1 MYVKFLFT
9 IVFSTLCLA
18 CSKKSETTQNDLNS
32 AYANDLMYKITSEG
46 IGNVNL
52 GGAFELVEKNL
63 PVAEMENAY
72 EEEDDSGLYL
82 IRLAESDEFNLS
94 VQVGYGDIIAMTVL
108 TPPFTTEKGISPKT
122 SNLADLKNYYT
133 IEDLW
138 VPNAGVLHIG
148 VKELP
153 NITFVFEEKNLLT
166 LTEGAEIQLADLP
179 GGLVLTKIELYK
191 AVQ

>member
-1 MYVKFLFT
+1 MRVLF
-9 IVFSTLCLA
+9 ILGLLMVVIS
-18 CSKKSETTQNDLNS
+18 CSKKSETAQDDLNS

-46 IGNVNL
+46 IGNINL
-52 GGAFELVEKNL
+52 GGAFELVENNL

>member
-1 MYVKFLFT
+1 MMRVLF
-9 IVFSTLCLA
+9 ILGLLMVVIS
-18 CSKKSETTQNDLNS
+18 CSKKSETAQDDLNS

-46 IGNVNL
+46 IGNINL

-72 EEEDDSGLYL
+72 EEEDGSGLFL

>member
-1 MYVKFLFT
+1 MRVLF
-9 IVFSTLCLA
+9 ILGLLMVVIS
-18 CSKKSETTQNDLNS
+18 CSKKSETAQDDLNS

-46 IGNVNL
+46 IGNINL
-52 GGAFELVEKNL
+52 GGAVELVENNL

-138 VPNAGVLHIG
+138 VPNVGVLHIG

>member
-1 MYVKFLFT
+1 MMRVLF
-9 IVFSTLCLA
+9 ILGLLMVVIS
-18 CSKKSETTQNDLNS
+18 CSKKSETAQDDLNS

-46 IGNVNL
+46 IGNINL
-52 GGAFELVEKNL
+52 GGAFELVENNL